1 MMKKP
6 LILVLSLLLCLSI
19 STYSQTKL
27 VAGRM
32 NEVFRIDTLVPPGT
46 GLKDPWEITF
56 GPDDSLWVTEVQP
69 KDGATNIGYKVRKIN
84 KTNGVD
90 RIILDLTTFLDPAS
104 SPNNKWQKGSFASAP
119 KLPQGGLMGL
129 AIHPE
134 FMTNPAKKFVF
145 LAYIHD
151 YDADSIINSTGEKIK
166 GILYNTWIVR
176 WTYASGML
184 VNPMMVCDTITGG
197 SDHNSGRMIIAP
209 VNGKDYLFYAV
220 GDAGAGQF
228 EEVQRQNKSQL
239 SNAYVGKILRFNI
252 DPDGDAPAAYDQ
264 WIPSTGSGSDN
275 NPFNISGKQ
284 SAVYCTGI
292 RNNQGFAYDPVND
305 ILYGSSHGPFS
316 DDEINI
322 LQSGKNYGHPLVIGK
337 STDNNYQNCRAATAT
352 YTMGGTP
359 YPTTLPLITNEATA
373 AAAIPNYQD
382 PLFSAYD
389 APQSTVAGW
398 YAAGN
403 NNGLWPS
410 EGWSGLGFYGYSKI
424 PGWKGSLLAG
434 SLKWGRLVRL
444 KLNAAGT
451 AVVSTNGADSVANFQ
466 SKNKYRDLAID
477 TSGWTL
483 YTVFDRQATSSGP
496 SSGSGGTS
504 ITPDCAG
511 CVQSYTFLGYK
522 RVYYGNRSTLPTSIP
537 VALGTPNTCTNGT
550 TIKITP
556 DNDTLWVPI
565 TGPDGNIVAEIK
577 ANKFNLGN
585 VWTTFYTNNT
595 GTIRKKGTLPYC
607 DRNITI
613 TPQFQPVLPTDTINV
628 RFYITAAEYAALQ
641 TAPGSGVSTIGNVK
655 IYKNNQICAN
665 TSNVTT
671 TAVTMFNKAEAFGSN
686 YVLQGTVTSF
696 STFFFSSAILI
707 TLPVN
712 LVSFNG
718 ELQGGATLLS
728 WRTASEQQTAHFEIE
743 RSLNGTTFENIGTV
757 AAAGNSTTAIDYD
770 YTDNQAGNQAAM
782 VIYYR
787 LKIVDI
793 DGNFKYSDIINVS
806 LVSIAGK
813 VAVTPNPTD
822 RVAKVTMTA
831 ANAGIAKWNIADNS
845 GRVVLQG
852 NNQVQTG
859 NNNFNINVENL
870 AAGLYYLNVSGP
882 GISQKVK
889 LQKL

>member
-32 NEVFRIDTLVPPGT
+32 NEVFRIDTLVAPG
-46 GLKDPWEITF
+46 GNLQDPWEVTF

-69 KDGATNIGYKVRKIN
+69 AAGSLGYKVRKIH
-84 KTNGVD
+84 KTNGGN
-90 RIILDLTTFLDPAS
+90 RIILDLATFANPWR
-104 SPNNKWQKGSFASAP
+104 KQSFTGAP
-119 KLPQGGLMGL
+119 KMPQGGLMGL

-166 GILYNTWIVR
+166 GILFYTWIVR
-176 WTYASGML
+176 FTYQGGQL
-184 VNPMMVCDTITGG
+184 VNPVAVCDTITGG

-209 VNGKDYLFYAV
+209 VNGVNYLFYAV

-228 EEVQRQNKSQL
+228 EEVMRVNKAQITS
-239 SNAYVGKILRFNI
+239 AYSGKILRFNI
-252 DPDGDAPAAYDQ
+252 DPDGDAGAYDE
-264 WIPSTGSGSDN
+264 WIPSTGTGTDN
-275 NPFNISGKQ
+275 NPFNIPGKQ

-292 RNNQGFAYDPVND
+292 RNNQGFAYDPGND

-322 LQSGKNYGHPLVIGK
+322 LEAGKNYGHPLVIGK
-337 STDNNYQNCRAATAT
+337 AADNNYLNCRAATAT

-359 YPTTLPLITNEATA
+359 YPTSLPLITNEPGA
-373 AAAIPNYQD
+373 AAAITNYKD

-389 APQSTVAGW
+389 APNGTVAGW
-398 YAAGN
+398 YAVGN
-403 NNGLWPS
+403 SNGQWPS
-410 EGWSGLGFYGYSKI
+410 EGWSGLDYYRYSKI

-444 KLNAAGT
+444 KLNTAGT
-451 AVVSTNGADSVANFQ
+451 AVVPTNGADSVANFQ
-466 SKNKYRDLAID
+466 CKNKYRDLAVD
-477 TSGWTL
+477 TSGWTF
-483 YTVFDRQATSSGP
+483 YTVFDRSATSSGP
-496 SSGSGGTS
+496 SAAPGGTS

-522 RVYYGNRSTLPTSIP
+522 RVFFGNKSTLPTSIP
-537 VALGTPNTCTNGT
+537 VAAGTPNSCTQGT
-550 TIKITP
+550 TIKITT

-585 VWTTFYTNNT
+585 VWTSYYTNS

-613 TPQFQPVLPTDTINV
+613 KPEFQPVLPTDTINV
-628 RFYITAAEYAALQ
+628 RFYITAAEYAAL
-641 TAPGSGVSTIGNVK
+641 AGAAGSGVTSISNVK
-655 IYKNNQICAN
+655 IFKNTQNC
-665 TSNVTT
+665 TSNSNITT
-671 TAVTMFNKAEAFGSN
+671 TAVTMRYAEAFGTG

-696 STFFFSSAILI
+696 STFFFSSATLI

-718 ELQGGATLLS
+718 ELQGGATLLN

-757 AAAGNSTTAIDYD
+757 AAAGNSSTAIDYD
-770 YTDNQAGNQAAM
+770 YTDAQAGNQAAL

-806 LVSIAGK
+806 LASIAGK

-822 RVAKVTMTA
+822 KVAKVTLTA

-845 GRVVLQG
+845 GRVILQG
-852 NNQVQTG
+852 NNQVQAG
-859 NNNFNINVENL
+859 NNNFNINVEKL

-882 GISQKVK
+882 GLAQKVK

>member
-1 MMKKP
+1 M
-6 LILVLSLLLCLSI
+6 
-19 STYSQTKL
+19 
-27 VAGRM
+27 
-32 NEVFRIDTLVPPGT
+32 
-46 GLKDPWEITF
+46 
-56 GPDDSLWVTEVQP
+56 
-69 KDGATNIGYKVRKIN
+69 
-84 KTNGVD
+84 
-90 RIILDLTTFLDPAS
+90 
-104 SPNNKWQKGSFASAP
+104 
-119 KLPQGGLMGL
+119 
-129 AIHPE
+129 
-134 FMTNPAKKFVF
+134 
-145 LAYIHD
+145 
-151 YDADSIINSTGEKIK
+151 
-166 GILYNTWIVR
+166 
-176 WTYASGML
+176 
-184 VNPMMVCDTITGG
+184 
-197 SDHNSGRMIIAP
+197 
-209 VNGKDYLFYAV
+209 
-220 GDAGAGQF
+220 
-228 EEVQRQNKSQL
+228 
-239 SNAYVGKILRFNI
+239 
-252 DPDGDAPAAYDQ
+252 
-264 WIPSTGSGSDN
+264 
-275 NPFNISGKQ
+275 
-284 SAVYCTGI
+284 
-292 RNNQGFAYDPVND
+292 
-305 ILYGSSHGPFS
+305 
-316 DDEINI
+316 
-322 LQSGKNYGHPLVIGK
+322 
-337 STDNNYQNCRAATAT
+337 
-352 YTMGGTP
+352 
-359 YPTTLPLITNEATA
+359 
-373 AAAIPNYQD
+373 
-382 PLFSAYD
+382 
-389 APQSTVAGW
+389 
-398 YAAGN
+398 
-403 NNGLWPS
+403 
-410 EGWSGLGFYGYSKI
+410 
-424 PGWKGSLLAG
+424 
-434 SLKWGRLVRL
+434 
-444 KLNAAGT
+444 
-451 AVVSTNGADSVANFQ
+451 
-466 SKNKYRDLAID
+466 AID

-483 YTVFDRQATSSGP
+483 YTVFDRSATSSGP
-496 SSGSGGTS
+496 SAGPGGTS

-641 TAPGSGVSTIGNVK
+641 AAPGSGVSTIGNVK

-806 LVSIAGK
+806 LASIAGK

-822 RVAKVTMTA
+822 KVAKVTMTA
-831 ANAGIAKWNIADNS
+831 SNAGVAKWNIADNS